1 MNTMNLMNLLIMIL
15 QNEVWA
21 MKESGDGVSWTK
33 TMVEIM
39 THVNDVTVMGLLGL
53 LVENEFVLIKRVEI
67 RPWVTIDK
75 LVLYNRQTGMLRD
88 IVVHGIPSLTKF
100 KFWGTYVES
109 LLPCLT

>member
-1 MNTMNLMNLLIMIL
+1 
-15 QNEVWA
+15 
-21 MKESGDGVSWTK
+21 MKESGDRVSWTK

-67 RPWVTIDK
+67 RPWVTVDK
-75 LVLYNRQTGMLRD
+75 LVLYNRQTGTLRD

-100 KFWGTYVES
+100 KFWGAYVES